1 MELEDELVSENAVK
15 RRRPYNRDTS
25 VTPLQGATMHSR
37 SFPAYRSLAFR
48 SPAISLLALGA
59 ALTLPATSEAGAV
72 AAKTYGVQPVRNV
85 AYYNGA
91 AADPVHHKL
100 DLYLPKGEKDFPVV
114 LFVHGG
120 AWQRGDKTFL
130 GVYEA
135 LGTFLA
141 RHGIGT
147 AVINYRLSPAVK
159 HPEHI
164 RDVARAFAWTYKN
177 IASYGGRPDRLFVC
191 GHSSGGHLVALL
203 ATDPE
208 WLKAEGLKPD
218 AIRGVIAMSGVYDL
232 SELPAWLLVRT
243 FGAAGDVLTGASP
256 TRQAREGLPPFLILY
271 ADHDL
276 PGCDR
281 KPAEAFAKVL
291 REKGT
296 KVEAH
301 EVANMNHY
309 TIFLSAVVVGDTV
322 CAAILNFIT
331 TNATS
336 P

>member
-1 MELEDELVSENAVK
+1 MKLEDELVSGAAVA
-15 RRRPYNRDTS
+15 RPWPYNRDAS
-25 VTPLQGATMHSR
+25 LTPLQGATMHSR
-37 SFPAYRSLAFR
+37 SIPVSTSLRLAPAAAALFT
-48 SPAISLLALGA
+48 LGA
-59 ALTLPATSEAGAV
+59 VLTLPAPARAGAI
-72 AAKTYGVQPVRNV
+72 AGRTYSVQPVRDI
-85 AYYNGA
+85 AYYDGA
-91 AADPVHHKL
+91 GADATHHKL
-100 DLYLPKGEKDFPVV
+100 DLFLPKGEKDFPVV

-130 GVYEA
+130 GVYQA

-141 RHGIGT
+141 RHGIAT

-218 AIRGVIAMSGVYDL
+218 SIRGVIPISGVYDL
-232 SELPAWLLVRT
+232 SELPDWLLTRT
-243 FGAAGDVLTGASP
+243 FGDAGDVLAGASP
-256 TRQAREGLPPFLILY
+256 TRQARAGLPPFLILY

-281 KPAEAFAKVL
+281 KPAEAFAKAL
-291 REKGT
+291 RDKGT
-296 KVEAH
+296 KVEAR
-301 EVANMNHY
+301 EVANSNHY
-309 TIFLSAVVVGDTV
+309 TIFLSAVVLGDTV
-322 CAAILNFIT
+322 CETILNFIT
-331 TNATS
+331 TNATT

>member
-1 MELEDELVSENAVK
+1 
-15 RRRPYNRDTS
+15 
-25 VTPLQGATMHSR
+25 MHSR
-37 SFPAYRSLAFR
+37 SAPAR
-48 SPAISLLALGA
+48 ISLFFGPAAVTLLTLSA
-59 ALTLPATSEAGAV
+59 ALASPGTASAGSV
-72 AAKTYGVQPVRNV
+72 AAKAYSVQPIRDI
-85 AYYNGA
+85 AYYNGSG
-91 AADPVHHKL
+91 ADPIHHKL
-100 DLYLPKGEKDFPVV
+100 DLYLPKGDKDFPVV

-203 ATDPE
+203 ATDPD
-208 WLKAEGLKPD
+208 WLKAEGLKLD
-218 AIRGVIAMSGVYDL
+218 AIRGVIPISGVYDL
-232 SELPAWLLVRT
+232 SELPGWLLTRT
-243 FGAAGDVLTGASP
+243 FGDASNVLAGASP
-256 TRQAREGLPPFLILY
+256 TRQARRGLPPFLILY

-281 KPAEAFAKVL
+281 KPAEAFANAL

-296 KVEAH
+296 KVDAR

-309 TIFLSAVVVGDTV
+309 TIFLSAVVAGDSV
-322 CAAILNFIT
+322 CEAILSFIA
-331 TNATS
+331 TNSVT